1 MSKENK
7 VNQKT
12 MENVSAM
19 FGDPVGEDA
28 AFAVNADDFYIVDYG
43 LSDNDIDEVEVV
55 DGKLRIHLMSSDLP
69 YIEHTKGDVI
79 SMAKA
84 ISLTADDLK

>member
-7 VNQKT
+7 ISQKT
-12 MENVSAM
+12 IESVSAM

-28 AFAVNADDFYIVDYG
+28 VFAVNADDFDIVDYG

-55 DGKLRIHLMSSDLP
+55 DGNLRFHLMSSDLP

-79 SMAKA
+79 AMAKA
-84 ISLTADDLK
+84 LSLTADDLK